1 MITFIC
7 VRIASPGWLAVRNIS
22 WILLALTLAQAPGYA
37 QTTDSS
43 SGQIEVGVTC
53 GPIGPLGDFRRNV
66 GSWSFNNKGV
76 LNFDLILHLHRSGL
90 LRLRFDYFFGQYHGD
105 TVSDY
110 KYYLRGFSLG
120 PEVGLSDGP
129 VRPYVNAG
137 YGWLSFLAGSWL
149 TKEERQQIRKSIHG
163 AGGWFC
169 GGGGRIPVGPTGRWA
184 IDIGLRCHRGGTASY
199 LADGGIR
206 KNPDG
211 SLTVISTR
219 GQMPFVMFT
228 LGFQFRPWID
238 K

>member
-1 MITFIC
+1 MKRKLMITFIC
-7 VRIASPGWLAVRNIS
+7 VWIASPGWLAVRNIS
-22 WILLALTLAQAPGYA
+22 WILLALILAQAPGYA

-66 GSWSFNNKGV
+66 GSWSFNN
-76 LNFDLILHLHRSGL
+76 
-90 LRLRFDYFFGQYHGD
+90 
-105 TVSDY
+105 
-110 KYYLRGFSLG
+110 
-120 PEVGLSDGP
+120 
-129 VRPYVNAG
+129 
-137 YGWLSFLAGSWL
+137 
-149 TKEERQQIRKSIHG
+149 EERQQIRKSIHG

-184 IDIGLRCHRGGTASY
+184 IDIGSRYHRGGTASY

-219 GQMPFVMFT
+219 GQMPFMMFT
-228 LGFQFRPWID
+228 LGFQFRPSNH